1 MSSSSL
7 SSSLSS
13 RSLSNIL
20 RNAKTSSSS
29 RTSLIATAAAGT
41 SFSSVFSSGAAVSEP
56 ARAALF
62 VTSGYVLGQVVMRTV
77 FNHKT
82 LSDVSVSCQNTEKNA
97 SVLKMLHTLRVGYDA
112 ITVLRNPHMSTVL
125 ATFLEKT

>member
-1 MSSSSL
+1 M
-7 SSSLSS
+7 
-13 RSLSNIL
+13 
-20 RNAKTSSSS
+20 
-29 RTSLIATAAAGT
+29 
-41 SFSSVFSSGAAVSEP
+41 FSSGAAASEP

-62 VTSGYVLGQVVMRTV
+62 VTSGYVLVQVMRTV

-112 ITVLRNPHMSTVL
+112 ITVLRNPHMSTIL
-125 ATFLEKT
+125 ATFFRKDVDV